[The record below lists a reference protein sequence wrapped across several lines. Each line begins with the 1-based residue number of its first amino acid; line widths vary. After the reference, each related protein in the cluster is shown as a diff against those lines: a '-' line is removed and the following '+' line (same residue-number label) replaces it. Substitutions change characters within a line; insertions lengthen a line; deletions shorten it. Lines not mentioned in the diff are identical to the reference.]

1 MIVADKTYKHEVDDK
16 MSNLPFRQCLLKD
29 LHLISDNVST
39 YIMIVYSINTMN
51 TSEKLKPR
59 RSMIRHN
66 VQKIPHMMIFSY
78 VYLNI
83 VAQLFHKIG

>member
-39 YIMIVYSINTMN
+39 YIMIVYSINTTN
-51 TSEKLKPR
+51 ISKKL
-59 RSMIRHN
+59 HDD
-66 VQKIPHMMIFSY
+66 FWLCLFEY
-78 VYLNI
+78 CCTI
-83 VAQLFHKIG
+83 VL

>member
-29 LHLISDNVST
+29 LHLISDNVNTYITST
-39 YIMIVYSINTMN
+39 YCLFYQYN
-51 TSEKLKPR
+51 E
-59 RSMIRHN
+59 HN
-66 VQKIPHMMIFSY
+66 VQKIPNMMIFGY